1 MNDSPAQTAIQFHC
15 SLKYGGCGWRFESS
29 VYRNAPYPEREWH
42 PWRHLADCPHCGE
55 EAEQAS
61 QQVASWKAAQVGKSA
76 SVRAKISEANKA
88 RDPASYA
95 VSRFNALTHG
105 MSAETAKFYPARPG
119 KYDQCDGCEF
129 LNDGCGTSVLKHCA
143 KRTEL
148 FVQFNLAMEE
158 GNSGMLGRLMASNQA
173 ALHALLGDMMRAVA
187 KRGVELESPEFSF
200 NKLTG
205 GIDLAEW
212 EDAQGNKHV
221 ITKVEAHP
229 LLPHIINYFHK
240 NGSTLA
246 DLSLTPAAAKEEER
260 LQGFLD
266 DQQQSRE
273 SLADAQQAMQ
283 RQLAGLQRIIG
294 GQGRM
299 IEGGRVIDAED
310 NSDD

>member
-1 MNDSPAQTAIQFHC
+1 MNSYAKTSIKFHC
-15 SLKYGGCGWRFESS
+15 SLKNGGCGWRFESNN
-29 VYRNAPYPEREWH
+29 YRNEPYLEREWH

-61 QQVASWKAAQVGKSA
+61 QQIASWRAAYVGKSPA
-76 SVRAKISEANKA
+76 VKAKISEANKD

-95 VSRFNALTHG
+95 VSRFNAITHG

-119 KYDQCDGCEF
+119 KYDQCEGCEF
-129 LNDGCGTSVLKHCA
+129 LNDGCGTSSLKHCA

-205 GIDLAEW
+205 KVDLAEW
-212 EDAQGNKHV
+212 EDEEGNKRI
-221 ITKVEAHP
+221 ITKIEAHP

-266 DQQQSRE
+266 NEQQSRE
-273 SLADAQQAMQ
+273 SLADAQQAMH
-283 RQLAGLQRIIG
+283 RQLEGLQRIIG
-294 GQGRM
+294 GQGRL
-299 IEGGRVIDAED
+299 IEGGHVIEAEAA
-310 NSDD
+310 DD